1 LGGQATGAQYF
12 RSLSN
17 CFVLEWLTI
26 IPFVQYITGLWLLAL
41 NIFILNKIHK
51 LSMVKAIILALLPA
65 ILVVLVAIF
74 AISYFGVLSPEA
86 FLPEATT
93 P

>member
-1 LGGQATGAQYF
+1 
-12 RSLSN
+12 
-17 CFVLEWLTI
+17 
-26 IPFVQYITGLWLLAL
+26 
-41 NIFILNKIHK
+41 
-51 LSMVKAIILALLPA
+51 MVKAIILALLPA